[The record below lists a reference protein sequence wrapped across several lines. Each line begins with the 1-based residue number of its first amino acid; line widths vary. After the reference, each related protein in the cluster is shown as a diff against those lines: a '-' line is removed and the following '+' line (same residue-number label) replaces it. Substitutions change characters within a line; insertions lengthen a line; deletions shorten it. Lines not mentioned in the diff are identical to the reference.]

1 MRKSIVAG
9 NWKMNMGLKEGIAL
23 FSEISELVKAEVKG
37 DQGVVICPPFIHIS
51 SLVHSLTANDKLAV
65 GAQNCHQSDS
75 GAFTGEVSASML
87 SSAGAAYIIIGHSE
101 RRLYFSES
109 NAQLAQKLDAVLKN
123 NLIPIFC
130 IGETLEQ
137 RNDGSYFDV
146 IKSQLAEAAFHL
158 AETDFSKL
166 VIAYE
171 PVWAIGTGLTASPE
185 QAQEIHAYI
194 RTLVAEKFNQSLAN
208 DLTILYGGSC
218 NPKNASELFA
228 QPDIDGGLI
237 GGASLKARD
246 FVDIIKA
253 LDQK

>member
-1 MRKSIVAG
+1 MRKKIVAG
-9 NWKMNMGLKEGIAL
+9 NWKMNISLTEGQEL
-23 FSEISELVKAEVKG
+23 FSEIKKLVREEVKG
-37 DQGVVICPPFIHIS
+37 NQGIVVCPPFIHIS
-51 SLVHSLTANDKLAV
+51 SLAQSLAYDSLAV

-87 SSAGAAYIIIGHSE
+87 ASAGASYVIIGHSE
-101 RRLYFSES
+101 RRLYFAES
-109 NAQLAQKLDAVLKN
+109 NVQLAQKLDVVLKN
-123 NLIPIFC
+123 GILPIFC

-158 AETDFSKL
+158 QEADFAKL

-185 QAQEIHAYI
+185 QAQEIHSYI
-194 RTLVAEKFNQSLAN
+194 RKLIAEKYNPSLASN
-208 DLTILYGGSC
+208 LTILYGGSC

-246 FVDIIKA
+246 FVEIIKA
-253 LDQK
+253 LD